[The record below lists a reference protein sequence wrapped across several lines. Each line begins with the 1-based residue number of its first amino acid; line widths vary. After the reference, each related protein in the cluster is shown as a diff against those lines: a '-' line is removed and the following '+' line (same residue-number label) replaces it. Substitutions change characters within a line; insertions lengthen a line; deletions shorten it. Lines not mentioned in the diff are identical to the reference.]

1 MPIYEYY
8 CYDCRKRV
16 SVFFRSMSVASDAAA
31 RCPTCE
37 GAHLHR
43 LVSRVAVLK
52 SEDSRVEE
60 MADPAMM
67 AGLESEDP
75 QALASFMR
83 RMSNEMGEP
92 LDPEMHEVIGRLEAG
107 ESPEAIEASMPEL
120 GGDAGG
126 GGMGDMGG
134 LPSFDE

>member
-8 CYDCRKRV
+8 CFDCRKRV
-16 SVFFRSMSVASDAAA
+16 SVFFRTMSMASDEVA

-37 GAHLHR
+37 GAHLRR

-52 SEDSRVEE
+52 SEDSRVED
-60 MADPAMM
+60 MADPSLMS
-67 AGLESEDP
+67 GLESEDP

-92 LDPEMHEVIGRLEAG
+92 LDPEMNEVIGRLEAG
-107 ESPEAIEASMPEL
+107 ESPEAIEESMPDFG
-120 GGDAGG
+120 GGDGG
-126 GGMGDMGG
+126 GGMD
-134 LPSFDE
+134 LPAFEE

>member
-8 CYDCRKRV
+8 CADCRKRV
-16 SVFFRSMSVASDAAA
+16 SVFFRSMSTASDEAA
-31 RCPTCE
+31 RCPNCE
-37 GAHLHR
+37 GAHLRR

-60 MADPAMM
+60 MADPSLM

-83 RMSNEMGEP
+83 RMSNETGEP
-92 LDPEMHEVIGRLEAG
+92 LDAEMNEVIGRLEAG
-107 ESPEAIEASMPEL
+107 ESPEAIEQSMPEMG
-120 GGDAGG
+120 GGDDG
-126 GGMGDMGG
+126 GGMGM
-134 LPSFDE
+134 PAFDE